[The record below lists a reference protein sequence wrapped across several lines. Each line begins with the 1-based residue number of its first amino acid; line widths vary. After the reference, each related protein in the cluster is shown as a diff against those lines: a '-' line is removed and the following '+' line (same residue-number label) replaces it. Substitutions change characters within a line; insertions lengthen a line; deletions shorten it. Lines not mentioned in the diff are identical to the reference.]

1 MKHENSFPI
10 AQIRII
16 RLNSY
21 LNPTNLIIFKISI
34 IECMPA
40 LLEQLN
46 KVYFWDT
53 DFNKLEEYQSK
64 RLIIERI
71 MNYGNL
77 HEIQLI
83 KAFYGVEEIIST
95 LCNLNYIDPKTLNF
109 ISLMF
114 HIPKTKFKCYIR
126 KQLTNQPWSY

>member
-1 MKHENSFPI
+1 M
-10 AQIRII
+10 A
-16 RLNSY
+16 
-21 LNPTNLIIFKISI
+21 
-34 IECMPA
+34 A

-114 HIPKTKFKCYIR
+114 HIPKSKFKCYTR
-126 KQLTNQPWSY
+126 KQLTNQPWNY